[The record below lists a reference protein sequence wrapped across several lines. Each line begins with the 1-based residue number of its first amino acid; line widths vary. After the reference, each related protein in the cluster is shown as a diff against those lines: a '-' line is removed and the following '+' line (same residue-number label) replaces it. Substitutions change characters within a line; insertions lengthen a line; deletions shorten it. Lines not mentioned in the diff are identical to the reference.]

1 MPYHANIGPESGP
14 LKYRDRPTGS
24 IGVLQAPGNHT
35 PIGMASCR
43 GWDDQGRAV
52 WTITIRGQPIEGLW
66 VIIDREFRPA

>member
-1 MPYHANIGPESGP
+1 MPYYATVGP
-14 LKYRDRPTGS
+14 LKGPLRYRDRPPGS
-24 IGVLQAPGNHT
+24 IGVLGSPDNHT

-52 WTITIRGQPIEGLW
+52 WTLTVRGQLLEGRW